1 MKKISMWLAITVMG
15 LGFISLH
22 ADDTRDKKRDNN
34 RRTSQSMVQKSVDRA
49 ANTLYVN
56 ECAACHMAYQPEFL
70 PKRSWKKMM
79 KGLDNHFDVDATM
92 DPTDHTIL
100 SQYLQENAA
109 DAKHIDRT
117 FARFARSISDS
128 HTPLRITEIPKF
140 KREHREI
147 PQRLIKQKEVKSLAN
162 CVACHQGADKGSYD
176 EHSIS
181 IPNYGRWDD

>member
-1 MKKISMWLAITVMG
+1 MKKISMLTAITVIG
-15 LGFISLH
+15 LGFMYLS
-22 ADDTRDKKRDNN
+22 ADDYGKQENVTMHTLQKMWTKKSDN
-34 RRTSQSMVQKSVDRA
+34 VIE
-49 ANTLYVN
+49 TLYVN

-92 DPTDHTIL
+92 DPTDHAIL
-100 SQYLQENAA
+100 SRYLQENAA
-109 DAKHIDRT
+109 DAKRIDRT
-117 FARFARSISDS
+117 FSKFARSISVRN
-128 HTPLRITEIPKF
+128 TPLRITEIPKF